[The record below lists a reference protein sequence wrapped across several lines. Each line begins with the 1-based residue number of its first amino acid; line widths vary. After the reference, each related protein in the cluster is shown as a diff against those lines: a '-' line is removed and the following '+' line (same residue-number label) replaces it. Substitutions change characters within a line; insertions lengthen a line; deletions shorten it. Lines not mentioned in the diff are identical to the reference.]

1 MSPIASVADSTPAR
15 RAMPDPLQAT
25 EAASGLSWGAAL
37 AGAVAA
43 TALSFIL
50 VVLGVG
56 LGLSSVSPWSYRGAE
71 ASTLAAS
78 AILWVTV
85 TQVLSSGL
93 GGYIAG
99 RLRGRWTRLRS
110 PEVFFRDTAHGLVA
124 WSVATLVMAGL
135 MGSALTGV
143 LGQTAR
149 TASAVVGSAA
159 DAALGSGSLGDPAG
173 YWVDTLL
180 RGDPL
185 AQTAPADPTAPQA
198 APLPPAGGADPAAE
212 RMQAARIV
220 LNALRTGALP
230 NEDVRYLAQL
240 VSART
245 GLPPDQ
251 AEQRVRTQ
259 FAKAKQ
265 TMADAENTAKQK
277 ADDARRAS
285 AYGALWMFV
294 ALLAGA
300 FVAAAM
306 ATFGGRQRDA
316 AVLHGSSI

>member
-15 RAMPDPLQAT
+15 RAVPDPVQAT

-78 AILWVTV
+78 AILWVTL
-85 TQVLSSGL
+85 TQVLASGL
-93 GGYIAG
+93 GGYMAG

-149 TASAVVGSAA
+149 TASAVVSTAA

-185 AQTAPADPTAPQA
+185 AQATPADPA
-198 APLPPAGGADPAAE
+198 ATPLPPAAGGDPAAE

-265 TMADAENTAKQK
+265 TLADAENTAKQK

-316 AVLHGSSI
+316 AVLHSSSI

>member
-15 RAMPDPLQAT
+15 RAVPDPVQAT

-78 AILWVTV
+78 AILWVTL
-85 TQVLSSGL
+85 TQVLASGL

-149 TASAVVGSAA
+149 TASAVVSTAA

-185 AQTAPADPTAPQA
+185 AQATPADPAA
-198 APLPPAGGADPAAE
+198 APLPPAAGGDPAAE

-265 TMADAENTAKQK
+265 TLADAENTAKQK

-316 AVLHGSSI
+316 AVLHSSSI

>member
-1 MSPIASVADSTPAR
+1 
-15 RAMPDPLQAT
+15 
-25 EAASGLSWGAAL
+25 
-37 AGAVAA
+37 
-43 TALSFIL
+43 
-50 VVLGVG
+50 
-56 LGLSSVSPWSYRGAE
+56 
-71 ASTLAAS
+71 
-78 AILWVTV
+78 
-85 TQVLSSGL
+85 
-93 GGYIAG
+93 
-99 RLRGRWTRLRS
+99 
-110 PEVFFRDTAHGLVA
+110 
-124 WSVATLVMAGL
+124 
-135 MGSALTGV
+135 
-143 LGQTAR
+143 
-149 TASAVVGSAA
+149 
-159 DAALGSGSLGDPAG
+159 
-173 YWVDTLL
+173 
-180 RGDPL
+180 
-185 AQTAPADPTAPQA
+185 
-198 APLPPAGGADPAAE
+198 
-212 RMQAARIV
+212 MQAARIV

-316 AVLHGSSI
+316 AVLHGSSA